1 MPALLPTKFTGVITF
16 LGAVPHR
23 NAPTLQT
30 EVLQELPLVF
40 GGYSGDVHSG
50 LTRPSCSR
58 VLSQHPRDTEIANT
72 RQLSLVSAEEIAE
85 IAADCGLDVMDPVWM
100 GASIV
105 ISGIPDFTHLP
116 PSARLQSADGT
127 TLVIDMENRPCQFP
141 AMTIDAAH
149 PGKGKP
155 FKAAA
160 KGKRGVTAWVERPGT
175 LRLGDTLTLHVPG
188 QRAWAPQR
196 DMFDA

>member
-1 MPALLPTKFTGVITF
+1 MPALEPTRHIGVITF

-23 NAPTLQT
+23 DAPELETR
-30 EVLQELPLVF
+30 VLDTMPLSF
-40 GGYSGDVHSG
+40 GGYKGDVHAG

-58 VLSQHPRDTEIANT
+58 VLAQHPRDTEIANT

-85 IAADCGLDVMDPVWM
+85 IARECGLDAMDPIWM
-100 GASIV
+100 GASVV

-116 PSARLQSADGT
+116 PSSRLQAEDGT
-127 TLVIDMENRPCQFP
+127 TLVIDMENRPCTFP
-141 AMTIDAAH
+141 SLTIEKQH

-175 LRLGDTLTLHVPG
+175 LRLGDTLTLHVPA
-188 QRAWAPQR
+188 QRAWAPQA
-196 DMFDA
+196 DLFGG

>member
-1 MPALLPTKFTGVITF
+1 MPALKPTKITGTITF

-23 NAPTLQT
+23 DAPTLET
-30 EVLQELPLVF
+30 VVLQDMPLAF
-40 GGYSGDVHSG
+40 GGYAGDVHSG
-50 LTRPSCSR
+50 LTRPSCVR
-58 VLSQHPRDTEIANT
+58 VKDQHPRDTEIANV
-72 RQLSLVSAEEIAE
+72 RQLSVLSAEEIAE
-85 IAADCGLDVMDPVWM
+85 IAADCGLEVMDPVWM

-116 PSARLQSADGT
+116 PSSRLQARDGA
-127 TLVIDMENRPCQFP
+127 TLVIDMENLPCQFP
-141 AMTIDAAH
+141 AMTIEAAH

-175 LRLGDTLTLHVPG
+175 LRLGDVLTLHVPD
-188 QRAWAPQR
+188 QRAWSPQR
-196 DMFDA
+196 DLFEA